1 MFCTRVPLVIRLSF
15 PTNCYTPREPKF
27 CGKPTHITLESKNG
41 FNIPF
46 FFLFSFFSFFSFAYS
61 LSSILFIFDCFLL
74 SFIVIRP
81 QNFKTRIL
89 DLIIVIIFL
98 SIIHRL
104 IHSRYL
110 RMQHHWDSQCQS
122 TEATIW
128 LISLR
133 ICFGIENLD
142 DAASANKW
150 LQTSKQDLDF
160 AALFVKGK
168 LINFNPLSHMYYF
181 VFI

>member
-27 CGKPTHITLESKNG
+27 CGKPTHVTLESKND
-41 FNIPF
+41 FNIPPPPHPPF
-46 FFLFSFFSFFSFAYS
+46 FFFSFAYS